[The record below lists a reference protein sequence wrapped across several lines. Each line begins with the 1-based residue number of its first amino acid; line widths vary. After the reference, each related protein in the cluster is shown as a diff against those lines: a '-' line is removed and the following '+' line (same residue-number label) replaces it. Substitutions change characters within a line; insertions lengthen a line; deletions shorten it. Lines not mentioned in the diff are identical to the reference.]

1 MKVVFI
7 PIVPY
12 MDIPIHY
19 SLSIVNYLLGK
30 IIMPLGYIDIERRLQ
45 QVPDTALIQL
55 VYVSNATL
63 KTRLN
68 STITTHIEKQA
79 NGYNKQHGITGILCY
94 SNGQFLQCIE
104 GNKLEIVALVHKI
117 FTDKRHNDF
126 KIPLVQ
132 RIDKRMFSDWRM
144 RLLFLERW
152 LWSLATKEQ
161 ATSLSSYLPFTP
173 HNWSAERTGNFLQSI
188 EVFATQPYVNTAG
201 VSDNTFGNMCRHFI
215 GPHQAFLV
223 IQSVLLLLTIS
234 ACIFFWL

>member
-1 MKVVFI
+1 
-7 PIVPY
+7 
-12 MDIPIHY
+12 
-19 SLSIVNYLLGK
+19 
-30 IIMPLGYIDIERRLQ
+30 MPVGDIDIERRLQ

-68 STITTHIEKQA
+68 SAISTNIEKQA
-79 NGYNKQHGITGILCY
+79 KSYNKQHGITGVLCY
-94 SNGQFLQCIE
+94 GNGQFLQCIE
-104 GNKLEIVALVHKI
+104 GSKLEIVALVQKI
-117 FTDKRHNDF
+117 FADKRHNDF
-126 KIPLVQ
+126 RIPLVQ

-173 HNWSAERTGNFLQSI
+173 RNWSAERTGKFLQNI
-188 EVFATQPYVNTAG
+188 RVFATQPYANTAN
-201 VSDNTFGNMCRHFI
+201 VSYSAFGNMCRHI
-215 GPHQAFLV
+215 IRQHQAFLLT
-223 IQSVLLLLTIS
+223 QSILMLLTIS

>member
-1 MKVVFI
+1 
-7 PIVPY
+7 
-12 MDIPIHY
+12 
-19 SLSIVNYLLGK
+19 
-30 IIMPLGYIDIERRLQ
+30 MPVGDIDIERRLQ

-68 STITTHIEKQA
+68 SAISTNIEKQA
-79 NGYNKQHGITGILCY
+79 KSYNKQHGITGVLCY
-94 SNGQFLQCIE
+94 GNGQFLQCIE
-104 GNKLEIVALVHKI
+104 GSKLEIVALVQKI
-117 FTDKRHNDF
+117 FADKRHNDF
-126 KIPLVQ
+126 RIPLVQ

-173 HNWSAERTGNFLQSI
+173 HNWSAERTGKFLQNI
-188 EVFATQPYVNTAG
+188 KVFATQPYANTAN
-201 VSDNTFGNMCRHFI
+201 VSYTAFGNMCRHI
-215 GPHQAFLV
+215 IRQHQAFLLT
-223 IQSVLLLLTIS
+223 QSILMLLTIS